1 MYESNVMGVMRVTK
15 ALLPALE
22 RSGNGHVVVIGSIAG
37 VEVYPGG
44 AGYTAV
50 KHAAHAVT
58 QTMRL
63 TPGQWEMTTDMLSA
77 VSTGMAVLEPGG
89 SPHPPHQHPE
99 EEFMIVASGN
109 GEIEVDGKVIPV
121 GPGAIM
127 YTAGNTMHGI
137 VNTGTEP
144 MTFYWS
150 KWTAKGA

>member
-1 MYESNVMGVMRVTK
+1 MSEK
-15 ALLPALE
+15 EA
-22 RSGNGHVVVIGSIAG
+22 VVINQSSAPKLPEG
-37 VEVYPGG
+37 VLDPSKVTREDFTGCTVYAMYNGP
-44 AGYTAV
+44 
-50 KHAAHAVT
+50 
-58 QTMRL
+58 
-63 TPGQWEMTTDMLSA
+63 TDMLGA

-99 EEFMIVASGN
+99 EEFMIVAAGT
-109 GEIEVDGKVIPV
+109 GEIEVDGKVTQV

-137 VNTGTEP
+137 VNTGSTP